1 MNPKYSKA
9 LRRFP
14 AFAESTEVLLR
25 EQQDTFEQLTA
36 QVTAPVLFSY
46 VWFVLQKAQSM
57 GLKRLYFLARDGY
70 VLLRIAEE
78 IVKAHKLPLEL
89 RYLYCSRAALRMPSY
104 HRIAP
109 EEAMDLLL
117 HRGTNLTRRHILD
130 RAQLTDAQRL
140 AVYET
145 LDYRECNEH
154 TPLTEAAFADFCKA
168 LRGCDV
174 FRECVHENSIA
185 AYDAAIGYFRQEGL
199 FDGTPF
205 AIVDSGWT
213 GSMQRSLR
221 QLSDELPPMTGF
233 YFGMFANPKSKEDG
247 SYLTWY
253 FSPSS
258 SIRVLTKFN
267 NNVFEC
273 MCAAAHGM
281 TIGYRKEKEDRYA
294 PVCKSN
300 AASHAVTKKIETQI
314 AVCTSFAHECAQRI
328 RFSDFQEEKMH
339 RISRSLLQGLMYR
352 TSAEEAAAFGDFPF
366 CDDVTESYTSTLVQY
381 GAEGAL
387 REHLI
392 LHRIVRKLQ
401 GHKPSHELFWIYGT
415 LAVSRLRMKPLRRIS
430 LRAWDVLRCMINKW
444 KKL

>member
-1 MNPKYSKA
+1 MNPKYSKT
-9 LRRFP
+9 LHRFP
-14 AFAESTEVLLR
+14 AFAESADALLR
-25 EQQDTFEQLTA
+25 NQQDAFEQLTA
-36 QVTAPVLFSY
+36 QITAPVLFTY
-46 VWFVLQKAQSM
+46 VWFVLHRAQSM
-57 GLKRLYFLARDGY
+57 GLRRLYFLARDGY

-78 IVKAHKLPLEL
+78 IAKAHKLPLEL

-140 AVYET
+140 AVYEA
-145 LDYRECNEH
+145 LGCQECNEH
-154 TPLTEAAFADFCKA
+154 TPLTEAAFADFCQA
-168 LRGCDV
+168 LRSCTV
-174 FRECVHENSIA
+174 FREYVHENSVA

-221 QLSDELPPMTGF
+221 QLSDELPRMTGF
-233 YFGMFANPKSKEDG
+233 YFGMFASPKSTEDG
-247 SYLTWY
+247 NYLTWY
-253 FSPSS
+253 FSPAS

-281 TIGYRKEKEDRYA
+281 TIGYQRETEARYI

-314 AVCTSFAHECAQRI
+314 AVCTAFARECAQKI
-328 RFSDFQEEKMH
+328 QFSDFQETEMH
-339 RISRSLLQGLMYR
+339 RITRSLLQGLMYR
-352 TSAEEAAAFGDFPF
+352 PSAEEAAAFGDFPF
-366 CDDVTESYTSTLVQY
+366 CDDVTESYTNTLVQY
-381 GAEGAL
+381 GAEKTL

-392 LHRIVRKLQ
+392 LRRIVRKLQ
-401 GHKPSHELFWIYGT
+401 GHKPSHELFWMYGT
-415 LAVSRLRMKPLRRIS
+415 LAVSQLRMKPIRRLS
-430 LRAWDVLRCMINKW
+430 LRMWEILRCLINKC
-444 KKL
+444 KKR